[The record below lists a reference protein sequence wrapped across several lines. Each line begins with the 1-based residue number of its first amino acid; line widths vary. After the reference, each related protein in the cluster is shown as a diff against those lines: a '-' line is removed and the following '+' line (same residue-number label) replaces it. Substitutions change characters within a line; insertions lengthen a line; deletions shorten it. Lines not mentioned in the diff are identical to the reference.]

1 MKPVCIPLVFAAALA
16 GCADSSLPDITSDIS
31 GVPQPDN
38 TTNDTFFNADLLPP
52 SGKNSTLGADD
63 PVDYYRIS
71 GDSVYAGGI
80 GNTYNGTLIITLSNM
95 SGDADIELFDSD
107 LNRLSWS
114 NNRDMN
120 DEEIT
125 VWYDASANTD
135 LDTRGLHFVKVSLM
149 SDGNMNYSLNYR
161 FE

>member
-1 MKPVCIPLVFAAALA
+1 MKPFCIPLMFAAALA
-16 GCADSSLPDITSDIS
+16 GCADSSLPDITSDVS
-31 GVPQPDN
+31 GVPQPDSS
-38 TTNDTFFNADLLPP
+38 TNDTLFNADLLPP
-52 SGKNSTLGADD
+52 SGKNSTLGAED

-71 GDSVYAGGI
+71 GNSVYAGGI

-107 LNRLSWS
+107 LNLMSWS
-114 NNRDMN
+114 RNSGVE
-120 DEEIT
+120 DEEIV
-125 VWYDASANTD
+125 VWYDASANND
-135 LDTRGLHFVKVSLM
+135 LDTRGLHFIKVSLM